1 MRGISID
8 KAGITD
14 VNAEAIVN
22 AANESLRAGSGV
34 CGAIFRAAGY
44 EELQRAC
51 DEIGHCDT
59 GSAVITPGF
68 RSKAKYIIHAVGPIW
83 HGGNSGEPKKLY
95 DCYRSALLLARENGI
110 HSICFPLISTGVYS
124 YPADEAFEVALN
136 VCREFLHEEE
146 GYDMH
151 IIFAIPDGDKY
162 HSAMIALQE
171 DAPGLIIAVR
181 SNWKAL
187 DMPQQHG
194 EFILH
199 RHFSEDEMNA
209 LRRGNVPQEME
220 DKWFWYVE
228 GDTLYAHR
236 SWTGNCIFII
246 RFMENDDHI
255 VTVNRDPEQYSEG
268 DTDKNRMTLNNLLDW
283 WSQPSYDYYNEWLS
297 ETADNLREH
306 GMIRE

>member
-1 MRGISID
+1 ME
-8 KAGITD
+8 TD
-14 VNAEAIVN
+14 AIVN
-22 AANESLRAGSGV
+22 TASPHPQYGTGLDTAV
-34 CGAIFRAAGY
+34 YKAAG
-44 EELQRAC
+44 EEQLLKARA
-51 DEIGHCDT
+51 EIGEIPR
-59 GSAVITPGF
+59 GEVAVTPGF
-68 RSKAKYIIHAVGPIW
+68 DLPAKYIIHAVGPIW
-83 HGGNSGEPKKLY
+83 HGGNSGEPQKLY
-95 DCYRSALLLARENGI
+95 DCYRNALLLAKENGI
-110 HSICFPLISTGVYS
+110 HSICFPLISTGVYG
-124 YPADEAFEVALN
+124 YPADEAFEVALKA
-136 VCREFLHEEE
+136 CREFLHEDE

-151 IIFAIPDGDKY
+151 IIFAIPDGGKY

-187 DMPQQHG
+187 DMPQQRV

-209 LRRGNVPQEME
+209 LRRGNIPQEME

-228 GDTLYAHR
+228 GDILYAHR

-246 RFMENDDHI
+246 RFKEDDDHI
-255 VTVNRDPEQYSEG
+255 VTVNRDTEQYSET
-268 DTDKNRMTLNNLLDW
+268 DTDKNRTTLNNLLDW
-283 WSQPSYDYYNEWLS
+283 WSQPAYDYYNEWLS